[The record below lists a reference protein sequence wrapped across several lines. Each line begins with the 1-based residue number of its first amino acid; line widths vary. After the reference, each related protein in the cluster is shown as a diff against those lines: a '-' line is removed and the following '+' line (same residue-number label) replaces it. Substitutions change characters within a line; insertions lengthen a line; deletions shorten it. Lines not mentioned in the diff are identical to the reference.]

1 LPIVGTSAFASAS
14 DVFDLVRGLVND
26 RDVPLIL
33 TIPQTGA
40 VRAGNIV
47 TITTNQ
53 PHGLQV
59 NSIVQIGFVSDP
71 SFNGTQTVFSVPSS
85 TVFTYQQAG
94 ANTTSGNGTVSD
106 IVQGDWA
113 IDAVLLPFAN
123 KAYRKVQRR
132 LNQGGSK
139 TMTNDIVIEPPLPA
153 GATQLSDSSFPQLPP
168 DFLAPRQLFER
179 IAGQP
184 YFGPQMRQLDALPS
198 RPQGALNFEFSW
210 FDETLNFVGALNA
223 TELRLRY
230 FSGFP
235 RLSDG
240 TSQIL
245 IRDAE
250 DCVADY
256 TAYLASE
263 SRNRGS
269 GQGFLLMFEQDM
281 QELKNA
287 QVHARQ
293 YRPGRRRPN
302 NSRRGWGSGCNWGG
316 NTV

>member
-1 LPIVGTSAFASAS
+1 M
-14 DVFDLVRGLVND
+14 FDLVRGLVND

-53 PHGLQV
+53 PHGLQI
-59 NSIVQIGFVSDP
+59 NSIVQVGFVSDP
-71 SFNGTQTVFSVPSS
+71 TFSGTQTVFSVPSP
-85 TVFTYQQAG
+85 TTFTYQQSG
-94 ANTTSGNGTVSD
+94 ANTTSGNGTVSV
-106 IVQGDWA
+106 IVEGDWA

-123 KAYRKVQRR
+123 KAYRKVQMR
-132 LNQGGSK
+132 LSQGGSK
-139 TMTNDIVIEPPLPA
+139 TMTNDIVIEPPFPA
-153 GATQLSDSSFPQLPP
+153 GATQLSDSSNPQLPP

-184 YFGPQMRQLDALPS
+184 YFGPPMGQVDALPS
-198 RPQGALNFEFSW
+198 RPQGALNFIFSW
-210 FDETLNFVGALNA
+210 FDETLNFIGALNA
-223 TELRLRY
+223 TEIRLRY

-245 IRDAE
+245 IRDGVDA
-250 DCVADY
+250 VASY

-263 SRNRGS
+263 SRLRGS
-269 GQGFLLMFEQDM
+269 GTGFLGMFNEDM
-281 QELKNA
+281 SELKNT

-293 YRPGRRRPN
+293 YKPGRRRPN
-302 NSRRGWGSGCNWGG
+302 NSRRGCGRGWNSNG
-316 NTV
+316 TA